1 MRMGFHLVMF
11 MKRGLFLISPAILP
25 PSFQIMANVWL
36 FTATMLYQGICR
48 PFLGKSMNKVQIIND
63 FLLLEATTM
72 LTMFTL
78 LVPSAMTRYEIGW
91 WFISVIAVQLLYNYL
106 MHIIPATLRLFYI
119 MGLRTKNIID
129 NQLENW
135 KIDKEHNLERVSHQG
150 LKDIK
155 TQIKKLN

>member
-1 MRMGFHLVMF
+1 
-11 MKRGLFLISPAILP
+11 
-25 PSFQIMANVWL
+25 
-36 FTATMLYQGICR
+36 
-48 PFLGKSMNKVQIIND
+48 
-63 FLLLEATTM
+63 
-72 LTMFTL
+72 
-78 LVPSAMTRYEIGW
+78 MTRYEIGW